1 MNPLPQVSPASQDP
15 LAALRPLH
23 LPEPV
28 GWWPPA
34 PGWWLLG
41 LLLVLALCAAGWWI
55 ARMRRRNR
63 YRREALLEL
72 RRLHASWT
80 ESGDAHRFASAAGSL
95 LRRAA
100 LVRFAHAEVA
110 PLCQEQWLAFLD
122 RSGLTLSDQ
131 ATVTTAMFLTDEGL
145 LRAELVIEDPLALTE
160 PWHVTR
166 HFRRMPPGTKAY
178 DYACAEN
185 NRNPITQS
193 GQTLTLDTEGRVID
207 KVIER

>member
-41 LLLVLALCAAGWWI
+41 LLLMLGLCAAGWWI
-55 ARMRRRNR
+55 ARTRRRNR

-72 RRLHASWT
+72 RRLHEGWT
-80 ESGDAHRFASAAGSL
+80 ESGDSHQFASAAGSL

-100 LVRFAHAEVA
+100 LVRFARAEVA

-122 RSGLTLSDQ
+122 T
-131 ATVTTAMFLTDEGL
+131 
-145 LRAELVIEDPLALTE
+145 
-160 PWHVTR
+160 
-166 HFRRMPPGTKAY
+166 
-178 DYACAEN
+178 
-185 NRNPITQS
+185 S
-193 GQTLTLDTEGRVID
+193 GQTHDFSSGPGRALVTAAYRETAD
-207 KVIER
+207 CDPDALYRACERWLRRHR